1 MPQGSFL
8 GPVLFLLYIND
19 ITDSINSNIRLFADD
34 SILYREIQTPK
45 DHDILQ
51 TDLSKLSEW
60 ATKWQMNFNI
70 ATCHLLRITQKRKP
84 SHFTYTITNQPI
96 TQVESH
102 PYLGITIDSKLSWSK
117 HIHTT
122 TSQCARTLGLLKRT
136 LHPATPK
143 VKETAYNLLIRPKLE
158 YAIVAW
164 NTYKQNNIDILE
176 KIQRS
181 AARFT
186 LNDHRRKTS
195 TTELINKLGWETL
208 ETRRIQHQLTFFYK
222 IKQNLINIKL
232 PQHIITPCSCTRNSN
247 TNKYIQIHARINT
260 YAHSFYP
267 RVIRAWNT
275 LPPEVIS
282 IPTLHPFQQALS
294 TIHLVAPAHLT
305 RL

>member
-1 MPQGSFL
+1 MRRSLHKFDCFSIFFWTSSIMSFIE
-8 GPVLFLLYIND
+8 GWI
-19 ITDSINSNIRLFADD
+19 
-34 SILYREIQTPK
+34 
-45 DHDILQ
+45 
-51 TDLSKLSEW
+51 
-60 ATKWQMNFNI
+60 
-70 ATCHLLRITQKRKP
+70 
-84 SHFTYTITNQPI
+84 ITNQPI
-96 TQVESH
+96 SQVESH

-143 VKETAYNLLIRPKLE
+143 VKETAYNMLIRPKLE
-158 YAIVAW
+158 YATVAW
-164 NTYKQNNIDILE
+164 NPHKQNNIDTLE

-208 ETRRIQHQLTFFYK
+208 ETRQIQHQLTFFYK
-222 IKQNLINIKL
+222 IKQNLVNINL

-247 TNKYIQIHARINT
+247 PNKYIQIHARINT
-260 YAHSFYP
+260 YAYSFYP

>member
-1 MPQGSFL
+1 MPQGSVI

-34 SILYREIQTPK
+34 SIIYREIQTPK

-51 TDLSKLSEW
+51 TDLNKLFEW

-70 ATCHLLRITQKRKP
+70 AKCDLLRITQKQKP
-84 SHFTYTITNQPI
+84 NHFTYAITNQPI
-96 TQVESH
+96 SQVESH
-102 PYLGITIDSKLSWSK
+102 PYLSITIDSKLSWSK

-143 VKETAYNLLIRPKLE
+143 VKETAYNMLIRPKLE
-158 YAIVAW
+158 YATVAW
-164 NTYKQNNIDILE
+164 NPQKQNNIDTLE
-176 KIQRS
+176 KNQRS

-195 TTELINKLGWETL
+195 TTELIKKLGWETL

-232 PQHIITPCSCTRNSN
+232 ITTTLYTPMLLHTKQQSKQVH
-247 TNKYIQIHARINT
+247 TNPRTHQYICIFI
-260 YAHSFYP
+260 
-267 RVIRAWNT
+267 
-275 LPPEVIS
+275 
-282 IPTLHPFQQALS
+282 LS
-294 TIHLVAPAHLT
+294 KSH
-305 RL
+305 